1 LAARN
6 KHKRSSRQ
14 VSKSAIGTAE
24 PAGNA
29 ALTFF
34 RQWLK
39 APGRMGS
46 VTPSSRHLA
55 RAMAR
60 QIPPAALAEGAPIV
74 ELGGGT
80 GSITKGLLE
89 AGVPASRLFVV
100 ERDPSLAALLQARFM
115 GVQVLCG
122 DATALPALLEP
133 HGVRRVGAIV
143 SGLPL
148 LLFPEDVLGRL
159 VEACFGLLG
168 PGRPLIQF
176 TYGFKSPLDGAA
188 HHLTARRAGRVLRNV
203 PPAFVWTYRR

>member
-1 LAARN
+1 M
-6 KHKRSSRQ
+6 
-14 VSKSAIGTAE
+14 SKSATGPTE
-24 PAGNA
+24 LPSLPEGNA

-46 VTPSSRHLA
+46 VTPSSRFLA

-60 QIPPAALAEGAPIV
+60 QIPPAVLAEGAPVV

-80 GSITKGLLE
+80 GSITRGLLA
-89 AGVPASRLFVV
+89 AGIPAHRLFVV
-100 ERDPSLAALLQARFM
+100 ERDPSLAELLRARFA

-122 DATALPALLEP
+122 DATALSALLAP
-133 HGVRRVGAIV
+133 HGVKRVGAIV

-159 VEACFGLLG
+159 VESCFGLLG
-168 PGRPLIQF
+168 SGRPLIQF
-176 TYGFKSPLDGAA
+176 TYGLKSPLAAQA
-188 HHLTARRAGRVLRNV
+188 HHLTARRAGFVPRNV
-203 PPAFVWTYRR
+203 PPAFVWTYRRGAG